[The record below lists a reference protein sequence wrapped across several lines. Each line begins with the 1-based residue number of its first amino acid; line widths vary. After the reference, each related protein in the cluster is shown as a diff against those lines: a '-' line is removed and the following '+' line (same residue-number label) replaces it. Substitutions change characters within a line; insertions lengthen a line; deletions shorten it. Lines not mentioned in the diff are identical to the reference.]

1 MDGITVLAMV
11 CGTDKQCWMNWPC
24 LDGWTGR
31 DSTGSED
38 GHSQLG
44 SRLTDGAPVNAG
56 CSTRAQERGEG
67 VCGSWFGPL
76 RGLVGFCS
84 KGNPLHAG
92 VLQP

>member
-1 MDGITVLAMV
+1 MLDEQAVPGWMD
-11 CGTDKQCWMNWPC
+11 
-24 LDGWTGR
+24 WTGR

-56 CSTRAQERGEG
+56 CSTRAQERGGGG